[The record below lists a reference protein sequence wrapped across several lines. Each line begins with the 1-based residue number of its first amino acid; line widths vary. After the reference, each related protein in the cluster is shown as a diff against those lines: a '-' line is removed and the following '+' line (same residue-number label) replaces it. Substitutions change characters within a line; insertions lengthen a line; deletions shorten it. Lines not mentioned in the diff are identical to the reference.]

1 MRNVAFLLL
10 GLGLLLVQTSSS
22 VVIDTHPFVPSTLLP
37 VVLYLGVTHDIGLAR
52 GTSLAFVLGYLLDS
66 FTGSPIGLHT
76 FVLVA
81 TFLLARGAGISLSM
95 RAPLFEVALS
105 FVVAVLAEG
114 TILALRAIFER
125 PAPFASDDVWLVVT
139 ALTAP
144 AATTALLAPVV
155 FYTVRRIDGLLQ
167 SRRGEGGTS
176 P

>member
-1 MRNVAFLLL
+1 MRNAAVLLL
-10 GLGLLLVQTSSS
+10 GLGLLLLQTSLST
-22 VVIDTHPFVPSTLLP
+22 VFNPHPFVPSLLLP
-37 VVLYLGVTHDIGLAR
+37 VVVYLGVTHDVGLGR

-95 RAPLFEVALS
+95 RGPLFETGLA
-105 FVVAVLAEG
+105 FVFAVLAEG

-125 PAPFASDDVWLVVT
+125 PAPFASGDAGLVLIS
-139 ALTAP
+139 LTAP
-144 AATTALLAPVV
+144 AATTALLAPLV
-155 FYTVRRIDGLLQ
+155 FQAVRRIDGLLQ
-167 SRRGEGGTS
+167 PRRSEGAAA